1 MYTILINEDNTM
13 AATQKQRIIQRSK
26 LVDDFQFLVY
36 PTYNNKDMTGSTV
49 LMEYLKPVSKEYKT
63 EILVLAEDMY
73 KDYLKYVLPVD
84 TEFTKEA
91 GTLKVQLS
99 FIYVDIDADGNVIQ
113 RVRKIAPRLEVEVIP
128 IEAWSDI
135 IPDSALSSID
145 QRLIKAD
152 AQIKAIADLA
162 NVFDLTKADNIVYNE
177 ETKELQL
184 MAGTTAIGDAVSLE
198 DLEDDIDEYGVPV
211 IELGS
216 EGSGEETY
224 IEDNV
229 IEF

>member
-1 MYTILINEDNTM
+1 M
-13 AATQKQRIIQRSK
+13 
-26 LVDDFQFLVY
+26 
-36 PTYNNKDMTGSTV
+36 
-49 LMEYLKPVSKEYKT
+49 
-63 EILVLAEDMY
+63 
-73 KDYLKYVLPVD
+73 
-84 TEFTKEA
+84 
-91 GTLKVQLS
+91 
-99 FIYVDIDADGNVIQ
+99 DIDADGNVIQ
-113 RVRKIAPRLEVEVIP
+113 RVRKIAPRLEVEIIP

-184 MAGTTAIGDAVSLE
+184 MAGNTAIGDAVSLE
-198 DLEDDIDEYGVPV
+198 DLEDDIDEDGVPV
-211 IELGS
+211 VELGS
-216 EGSGEETY
+216 EGSGEEIYT
-224 IEDNV
+224 EDNV